1 MSNFGQKL
9 WAAVG
14 GSELGSKLAAAAQAE
29 KAELQRQMR
38 QGFAALKRAHTR
50 ALNHARPM
58 PK

>member
-14 GSELGSKLAAAAQAE
+14 GSELGRKLARAAQAE
-29 KAELQRQMR
+29 KAELQRQMK
-38 QGFAALKRAHTR
+38 QGFAALKRARTR
-50 ALNHARPM
+50 ALNRAKPM